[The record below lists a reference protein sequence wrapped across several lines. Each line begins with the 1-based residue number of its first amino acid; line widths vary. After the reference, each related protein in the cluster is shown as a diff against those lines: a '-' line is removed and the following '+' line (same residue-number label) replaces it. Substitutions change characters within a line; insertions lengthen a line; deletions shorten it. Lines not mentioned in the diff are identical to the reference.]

1 MSGGGSSAVPLGKC
15 VDVNNFERIAQIG
28 EGTYGKVFKAVDR
41 ESGQVVAIKQFK

>member
-1 MSGGGSSAVPLGKC
+1 MKSFKIVHL
-15 VDVNNFERIAQIG
+15 IG